1 MLLAHVLCA
10 LVGASVAT
18 RGLRVS
24 LFAAVCARS
33 VWGRTPHQCPY
44 LPSDCRSLLLLV
56 AIPLAWLPCTVVA
69 CLAIANVVK
78 SSLGP
83 VGLDKMLVRCV
94 ARSTGLPLHQLASP
108 HSCCCRWTIL
118 EISLSPTMV
127 PPS

>member
-56 AIPLAWLPCTVVA
+56 AIPLGVVA
-69 CLAIANVVK
+69 L
-78 SSLGP
+78 
-83 VGLDKMLVRCV
+83 
-94 ARSTGLPLHQLASP
+94 
-108 HSCCCRWTIL
+108 HSCGLLGHRERCKELPGPCWPR
-118 EISLSPTMV
+118 
-127 PPS
+127 